1 MSAQNPGRPR
11 ARRWLVVELPTVR
24 CLQAGWQIL
33 RDSWVRRR
41 IEAQTRAELHG
52 LDERGLRDLGLDRSQ
67 IPSVAATVAGRFD
80 ARVHDAL
87 AWNTA

>member
-1 MSAQNPGRPR
+1 LSAENAIRPSVSR
-11 ARRWLVVELPTVR
+11 SRWLGSGLMQACWQCLRVR
-24 CLQAGWQIL
+24 WE
-33 RDSWVRRR
+33 RRR

-67 IPSVAATVAGRFD
+67 IPSVAAAVAGRIG

-87 AWNTA
+87 A